1 MEQNAPLKSG
11 GVWAG
16 GEEYSKYKQQVVE
29 MLKAGQLVVQML
41 AAEETITMPDGSRKA
56 TFTQET
62 WDMVRHVLEK
72 LQKQHIGD
80 ACHREFPG
88 QSKATSN
95 TVCRNSMVL
104 HLLCCLPHHEALAAT
119 AAA

>member
-1 MEQNAPLKSG
+1 MFGDSKNAFLHCRDVLALLKSS

-29 MLKAGQLVVQML
+29 MVKGGQLVVQML

-62 WDMVRHVLEK
+62 WDMVRHPWESCQNNL
-72 LQKQHIGD
+72 
-80 ACHREFPG
+80 
-88 QSKATSN
+88 
-95 TVCRNSMVL
+95 
-104 HLLCCLPHHEALAAT
+104 
-119 AAA
+119 